1 MGWESPSFK
10 ADHCS
15 FAETRGKLASACRAK
30 PRVYGKHQVLRARDR
45 AIPFA
50 LL

>member
-1 MGWESPSFK
+1 MGWESPPLK

-15 FAETRGKLASACRAK
+15 LAETCGKLASACRAK

-45 AIPFA
+45 ALQFA